1 MVVVSYLI
9 CENTFPAWIVLLVSI
24 VVFILLFRRKGRRII
39 VIGIVILLVIANV
52 GTFHLTNKIS
62 FLGGV
67 ISKVAAPIMA
77 KEIGKA
83 FTMGR
88 EETAQSNAVNAEA
101 PWETPNGYE
110 YEKITRDG
118 YIIET
123 LTPMGRNAENVIF
136 QIHGGAFCV
145 GITNSYRNLAVTFAQ
160 IGDGAMVVTLDYTT
174 SEKAPYPAALTDC
187 IDTYQWILEQGYQ
200 PEHIILSGDSAGG
213 NLVLA
218 MTLYLKDHG
227 VVFPGGIITM
237 SPVTDMHFNSESCYE
252 KAEECVLGSF
262 WGNGKFDPNAFF
274 YTDKDEIDLNDP
286 YLSPVFGDY
295 TDFPPMQVLDKQVN
309 TEIDME
315 QVADGT
321 YTGSSD
327 GGLVKVEVEVE
338 VKDHKIVNI
347 NLLKHEC
354 GTGKPAESMLEEM
367 VKKNTDDV
375 DYVSGATASSRTI
388 RNAVNQALQSGV
400 EGF

>member
-1 MVVVSYLI
+1 MNKGCKIFTLVIGILFTALVVVSYLI

-88 EETAQSNAVNAEA
+88 EETAQSNAVNAGA

-123 LTPMGRNAENVIF
+123 LTPMGRNTENVIF

-227 VVFPGGIITM
+227 VVLPGGIITM

-295 TDFPPMQVLDKQVN
+295 TDFPPMLMQVGTREILLDDTRIVAQKAKDAGVDV
-309 TEIDME
+309 TETEYYQMFH
-315 QVADGT
+315 V
-321 YTGSSD
+321 
-327 GGLVKVEVEVE
+327 
-338 VKDHKIVNI
+338 
-347 NLLKHEC
+347 
-354 GTGKPAESMLEEM
+354 
-367 VKKNTDDV
+367 
-375 DYVSGATASSRTI
+375 
-388 RNAVNQALQSGV
+388 
-400 EGF
+400 F